1 MINNIKKVGKRK
13 IQLTIKPEFML
24 STDSN
29 EKRMLH
35 IKSDNVEIMID
46 NDTDKIIQE
55 LFNSFLWRGEVF
67 YLAMLMGYITRAI
80 R

>member
-1 MINNIKKVGKRK
+1 MINNFKKIGERK
-13 IQLTIKPEFML
+13 IQLTMKTEFML

-29 EKRMLH
+29 EKRLLH

-55 LFNSFLWRGEVF
+55 LFDSFLWRGEVF
-67 YLAMLMGYITRAI
+67 RLAMLMGYITRAI

>member
-1 MINNIKKVGKRK
+1 MINNLKKIGERK

-29 EKRMLH
+29 EKHMLH

-55 LFNSFLWRGEVF
+55 LFDSFLWRGEVF
-67 YLAMLMGYITRAI
+67 CLAMLMGYITRAI

>member
-1 MINNIKKVGKRK
+1 MK
-13 IQLTIKPEFML
+13 TEFML

-29 EKRMLH
+29 EKRLLH

-55 LFNSFLWRGEVF
+55 LFDSFLWRGEVF
-67 YLAMLMGYITRAI
+67 CLAMLMDYITLLR
-80 R
+80 